1 MPTNVI
7 SVSRVATSVSLRFGS
22 EFAVVDDCDGWD
34 AVDCDPLRGCDDDCD
49 GCDAFDCDPL
59 RGCDDDCDGCDAVGC
74 DPLRGCDDDC
84 DDDCDDCCVDCHDLG
99 TALALFRVVASA
111 GAGAVKE

>member
-49 GCDAFDCDPL
+49 GCDA
-59 RGCDDDCDGCDAVGC
+59 VGC

-99 TALALFRVVASA
+99 TALVLFRVVASA